1 MEIVERSEAVRIK
14 TLKDLVDLNIRTLEE
29 VVSGE
34 TDNRKA
40 AVIFTGSRTVT
51 GALKL
56 GLEAMKLGIP
66 EVGGLGMVDVPE
78 LPGPKKKKNK
88 Q

>member
-1 MEIVERSEAVRIK
+1 MDEKKVHIK
-14 TLKDLVDLNIRTLEE
+14 TLTDLVNLNLETLED

-40 AVIFTGSRTVT
+40 AVIFTGSRTIT

-56 GLEAMKLGIP
+56 GLEAAKLEIVDVGGIVMTDLKQLP
-66 EVGGLGMVDVPE
+66 EVSTKA
-78 LPGPKKKKNK
+78 KKK
-88 Q
+88 

>member
-1 MEIVERSEAVRIK
+1 MKKMDEKKVHIK
-14 TLKDLVDLNIRTLEE
+14 TLTDLVNLNLETLED

-40 AVIFTGSRTVT
+40 AVIFTGSRTIT

-56 GLEAMKLGIP
+56 GLEAAKLGVVDVGGIVMTDLKQLP
-66 EVGGLGMVDVPE
+66 EVSTKA
-78 LPGPKKKKNK
+78 KKK
-88 Q
+88 

>member
-1 MEIVERSEAVRIK
+1 MGERKVEIK
-14 TLKDLVDLNIRTLEE
+14 TLTDLVNLNLTTLEE

-40 AVIFTGSRTVT
+40 GVIFTGSRTIT

-56 GLEAMKLGIP
+56 GLEAAKLGIVD
-66 EVGGLGMVDVPE
+66 VGGIVMTDLKQIPD
-78 LPGPKKKKNK
+78 LAAKTKKK
-88 Q
+88 